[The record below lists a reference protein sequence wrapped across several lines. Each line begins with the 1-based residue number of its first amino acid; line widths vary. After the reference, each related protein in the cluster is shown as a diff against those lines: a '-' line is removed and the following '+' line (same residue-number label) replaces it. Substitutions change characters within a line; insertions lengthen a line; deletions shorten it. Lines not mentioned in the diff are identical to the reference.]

1 MKDRLDYTW
10 QGEDGSMDAS
20 GNLGSAAKGSS
31 IGLEAAGSGPVSCRF
46 FIPLILLA
54 MCSSLA
60 CTSYYYY
67 STRLLSPMQEVAANY
82 NI

>member
-1 MKDRLDYTW
+1 
-10 QGEDGSMDAS
+10 MDAS
-20 GNLGSAAKGSS
+20 DYLGSAAKGSA

-60 CTSYYYY
+60 CTSYYY